1 MNEEIQK
8 TFGHRLRVRASGI
21 SILDQKVLLVGLT
34 GLVSGGL
41 YWCPPGGGISYGES
55 AREAVAREI
64 REETGVQAKT
74 GRFMFLKEFLS
85 PPLHALELYFE
96 AKITDVSKLK
106 IGSDPEITDGH
117 QLISEV
123 DFFSLDEIKKL
134 PREAV
139 DSIFHHL
146 PSLEYL
152 QDANYWSTIQKEL
165 I

>member
-85 PPLHALELYFE
+85 PPYMPLSF
-96 AKITDVSKLK
+96 ILK
-106 IGSDPEITDGH
+106 RR
-117 QLISEV
+117 LLM
-123 DFFSLDEIKKL
+123 F
-134 PREAV
+134 R
-139 DSIFHHL
+139 
-146 PSLEYL
+146 
-152 QDANYWSTIQKEL
+152 N
-165 I
+165 